1 MVEFFKKVDK
11 NTHSDVFDS
20 SVSSHFSD
28 LSEKGTVLKVRSG
41 LFQDLAL
48 FDFPVPHAPSYG
60 EGKLIG
66 FDFRFTMSDTDVT
79 NKVNYQGEH
88 NIFLFKENKNMGNE
102 EGTAKRVVDSTNQV
116 FAPAMTIFAYADDF
130 TDDPYSSYVE
140 DFTHTEEDV
149 IAETIAGNI
158 VHREFHYLTID
169 DAHSAYGDGIAKY
182 NYASTSFTP
191 SKELLR
197 TDYASTHPL
206 TGERIVEVKAKDDGW
221 ESVESVQP
229 YGKLFWYNNPSVWN
243 ARTNEQGVK
252 NKVKSLS
259 KTVAETTADEQNSF
273 KPITSDSTFF
283 DNVQVPPNFLK
294 PAAAVASEDSTT
306 SFKLTD
312 TVFHAYAGANFSTEI
327 YRTGG
332 SALNLRA
339 HIDYDGAVQ
348 NAATPE
354 NQKTFDFGTGFN
366 RQSICVMKQ
375 NIPAPTRFFDDT
387 VTPKSYGYNDAT
399 PSMLK
404 EIDIDIYFDE
414 LACAYV
420 IDASG
425 NATIHNQN
433 DATTFT
439 HLRSL
444 AILFGHNDVDDNQDF
459 ADYIDS
465 HLSNDAEI
473 DLDNTTEV
481 TRNLMGVMFY
491 RVPNATEGTGSG
503 VIEIKTLRGDSNT
516 KFGAADEVTFDRA
529 TSGTGVVF
537 GNPKVLGWTTH
548 SAPTGYQLTTGKWYR
563 LKFVYDIQGGDGV
576 QDNNDGTSDA
586 ASNMQ
591 LWIFDGDTNELA
603 TANLGG
609 DSTGNAYLNPINVT
623 NCNVNPA
630 DLTNETNRWPQ
641 NMSIWL
647 NNIAN
652 QHDSDH
658 AVEDKINTEANNN
671 PLYARSSV
679 FIDKISFRNQNL
691 RHSNASG
698 ENNPHFSSTKGIIS
712 HNNKTLRLPANFGGS
727 SSPFDI
733 PSTGLALGFNDRT
746 QLHSTTAYLLFNGFN
761 SSGNSKPTA
770 IADASLHA
778 GAATNALPVKMGDVS
793 DVMGAGSDLLD
804 SLTIGA
810 TGTNVLTGDGVN
822 GSVLQDVDGFSQKG
836 VVSVSNITWDND
848 NDKRECAWASAKIL
862 KSKGLS
868 STVAEL
874 VVDDPKILSAPIGT
888 QFIIYK
894 MNHAFV
900 DYDASNATTTS
911 NYAIVELTRLDGNVA
926 TFTYVSNTPLTLL
939 IQDGSGF
946 DSSSYR
952 TSIQHLWVSPY
963 LFWLFIQTTDN
974 GSTGVTRTYQSVCLI
989 DDDLAATSGGKGLGV
1004 TFNEESFSTNSGDTS
1019 YFLKRSLS
1027 TTTDEGVFDLQDFG
1041 FGTGKDDKTGYAARF
1056 VPKLGVND
1064 INLDNVLE
1072 KRKFKATDRL
1082 SFAITPNVD
1091 SSDTTIAICSGSH
1104 GTTANRPALYA
1115 KFEDEVPVIEEFTVT
1130 PNEDNPQFLDFR
1142 WKTDAKD
1149 LWYGLLHIDNK
1160 QINSQYENAIAHMP
1174 LDEDSVAASTIFLY
1188 YPDQGDRYTDRAAA
1202 GSRVAATVTDTDGTA
1217 STVTAEKDG
1226 LAGFCKQ
1233 FDGVDSELDFST
1245 GSSLTDPGNE
1255 MTLVAHC
1262 IPNLVTST
1270 ATRNLFKRDSFL
1282 TVTLQSASAG
1292 TFIQAVIQN
1301 SNDDTYTLKSPYIY
1315 TDGETPLSVIVTFD
1329 KDITANNAKLFV
1341 NGALSDSLTVDLDYG
1356 LKVNNSDIIIGN
1368 DDNNDDDG
1376 FNGKIEEVVL
1386 YNKCLEVINP
1396 QSKKFT
1402 YSKPLKNGE
1411 TNKATSAGSGS
1422 PETYYAKLFL
1432 KDYHNIRGYTADEVA
1447 TSSQLVIRK
1456 TSFRLADS

>member
-1 MVEFFKKVDK
+1 MVEFFKKIDK

-41 LFQDLAL
+41 MFQDLAL
-48 FDFPVPHAPSYG
+48 FDFPVPHTPSFG
-60 EGKLIG
+60 DGKLVG
-66 FDFRFTMSDTDVT
+66 LDFRFTMSDTDVT

-88 NIFLFKENKNMGNE
+88 NIFLFKENKNMGDE
-102 EGTAKRVVDSTNQV
+102 EGTAKRIVDSTNQV
-116 FAPAMTIFAYADDF
+116 FAPAMTIFSYVDDF
-130 TDDPYSSYVE
+130 GDDPFSVYVE
-140 DFTHTEEDV
+140 DFSDTDEDV
-149 IAETIAGNI
+149 IAEEIAGNI
-158 VHREFHYLTID
+158 VHREFHYLTLD
-169 DAHSAYGDGIAKY
+169 DAHDSYGNVPTGQ
-182 NYASTSFTP
+182 TSGWSP
-191 SKELLR
+191 SKDSLES
-197 TDYASTHPL
+197 DYGSTHPL
-206 TGERIVEVKAKDDGW
+206 TGEIIIEVKAKDDGW
-221 ESVESVQP
+221 ESVKSVP
-229 YGKLFWYNNPSVWN
+229 YIGKLFWYNNASMWN
-243 ARTNEQGVK
+243 LRMKEKGVK
-252 NKVKSLS
+252 DKVKSLS
-259 KTVAETTADEQNSF
+259 KTVAETTLDEQNSF
-273 KPITSDSTFF
+273 KEITSDSTFF
-283 DNVQVPPNFLK
+283 DNVQVPPNVLK

-306 SFKLTD
+306 EFKMTD
-312 TVFHAYAGANFSTEI
+312 TVFHAYAGANFSTEKN
-327 YRTGG
+327 RTAG

-339 HIDYDGAVQ
+339 HIDYDGKVQ

-354 NQKTFDFGTGFN
+354 NQKKFDFGTGYN

-387 VTPKSYGYNDAT
+387 VTPKSYGYNNAT

-420 IDASG
+420 IDASS

-433 DATTFT
+433 NATTFT

-465 HLSNDAEI
+465 HLSSDAEI
-473 DLDNTTEV
+473 DLDNTTDV
-481 TRNLMGVMFY
+481 TNNLMGVMFY

-516 KFGAADEVTFDRA
+516 KVGTDDEVTFDRA
-529 TSGTGVVF
+529 TSGATHF
-537 GNPKVLGWTTH
+537 NNPKVLGWTTH
-548 SAPTGYQLTTGKWYR
+548 STPAGYQLTTGKWYR
-563 LKFVYDIQGGDGV
+563 LKFVYDIQGGDGI
-576 QDNNDGTSDA
+576 QDNNDASGDA

-623 NCNVNPA
+623 NCNVDPA

-652 QHDSDH
+652 QHDSD
-658 AVEDKINTEANNN
+658 AAGKEDMLNTEANNN
-671 PLYARSSV
+671 PLYTRSSV

-691 RHSNASG
+691 RHANASG

-712 HNNKTLRLPANFGGS
+712 SGNKTLRFPANFGGS

-746 QLHSTTAYLLFNGFN
+746 QLNGVTGYLLFNGFS
-761 SSGNSKPTA
+761 SSGNKKPTA
-770 IADASLHA
+770 IADASLNA
-778 GAATNALPVKMGDVS
+778 GASTNALPVKMGDVA
-793 DVMGAGSDLLD
+793 DVMGGGSDLLD

-810 TGTNVLTGDGVN
+810 SGTNILTGDGVN

-848 NDKRECAWASAKIL
+848 NDKRECAWASAKII
-862 KSKGLS
+862 KSKGVAG
-868 STVAEL
+868 TVAEL
-874 VVDDPKILSAPIGT
+874 VVDDPVILSAPRGT

-894 MNHAFV
+894 MNHSLV
-900 DYDASNATTTS
+900 DYDAGNASTTS
-911 NYAIVELTRLDGNVA
+911 NYSIVELTKLDGNVA
-926 TFTYVSNTPLTLL
+926 TFAYVSNTPLNLL

-946 DSSSYR
+946 ASSSYS

-974 GSTGVTRTYQSVCLI
+974 GATGVTRTYQSVCSI
-989 DDDLAATSGGKGLGV
+989 DDDLAATNGGKGLGV
-1004 TFNEESFSTNSGDTS
+1004 TFNEESFSTNSGNTE
-1019 YFLKRSLS
+1019 YFLRRSLS
-1027 TTTDEGVFDLQDFG
+1027 TTTEDTIFDTQDFG
-1041 FGTGKDDKTGYAARF
+1041 FGDAKDGEAGYVARF

-1064 INLDNVLE
+1064 INLDNVLG
-1072 KRKFKATDRL
+1072 KRKFIAGDRF
-1082 SFAITPNVD
+1082 SFAITPH
-1091 SSDTTIAICSGSH
+1091 SASTDTTIAICSGSH
-1104 GTTANRPALYA
+1104 GTAANRPKLFAR
-1115 KFEDEVPVIEEFTVT
+1115 FEDELPTVEDFTVT
-1130 PNEDNPQFLDFR
+1130 PNKDNPQFLDFN

-1174 LDEDSVAASTIFLY
+1174 LDEDSVAASTVFLY
-1188 YPDQGDRYTDRAAA
+1188 YPNQGDRYTDRSSA

-1217 STVTAEKDG
+1217 STVTAERDG

-1233 FDGVDSELDFST
+1233 FDAVDSELDFGT
-1245 GSSLTDPGNE
+1245 GSGLTDPGNE

-1262 IPNLVTST
+1262 IPNVVTST
-1270 ATRNLFKRDSFL
+1270 ATRNLFFRDSFL

-1292 TFIQAVIQN
+1292 TFVQAVIQN

-1341 NGALSDSLTVDLDYG
+1341 NGALSDSLDVDLDYG

-1368 DDNNDDDG
+1368 DDNNDNDG

-1396 QSKKFT
+1396 QSQKFT
-1402 YSKPLKNGE
+1402 YTKPLKNGE

-1422 PETYYAKLFL
+1422 PETYYARLFL
-1432 KDYHNIRGYTADEVA
+1432 KDYHNIRGYTSDEVA
-1447 TSSQLVIRK
+1447 SSSQLTVRK
-1456 TSFRLADS
+1456 TSFRLADT